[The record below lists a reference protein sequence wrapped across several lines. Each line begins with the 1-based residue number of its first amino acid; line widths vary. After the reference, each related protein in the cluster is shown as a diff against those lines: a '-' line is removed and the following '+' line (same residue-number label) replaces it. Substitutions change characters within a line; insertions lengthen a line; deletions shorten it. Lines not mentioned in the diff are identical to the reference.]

1 MYTREGVGSWILLC
15 VWGEKRQKEPI
26 SSDGCISGVTAAVGL
41 SVRAGVHETIST
53 FLMQN

>member
-26 SSDGCISGVTAAVGL
+26 SSDGCFSGVTAAVGL